1 MDIKRTGGLP
11 EIFQKSEA
19 LQTSE
24 GESSQ
29 INSAG
34 IAEAKDVIESLSPKE
49 ILPYDLGKIEEKY
62 IGETEKNL
70 NQTFKK
76 SETSKATL
84 FFDEADALF
93 DEKTSG
99 SDDPDSGTDDKV

>member
-1 MDIKRTGGLP
+1 MEIKRTAGSA
-11 EIFQKSEA
+11 EIFEKSEA
-19 LQTSE
+19 LQTNE
-24 GESSQ
+24 GETSQ
-29 INSAG
+29 TNSAG
-34 IAEAKDVIESLSPKE
+34 IADAKDVIESVRPKE
-49 ILPYDLGKIEEKY
+49 ILPYDLGKVEDKY

-70 NQTFKK
+70 NQSFEK
-76 SETSKATL
+76 SETNKTVL